1 MSLFDGILESEQRDT
16 RVGELAF
23 DVRAFDDPQRDELRR
38 MADHFAATAPH
49 PNERLKWNER
59 AALLS
64 DANPTFAREEK
75 RSAAIHVRREQSRRA
90 V

>member
-1 MSLFDGILESEQRDT
+1 MSLFDGKLESDAPDT
-16 RVGELAF
+16 RAGELAF
-23 DVRAFDDPQRDELRR
+23 DVCAFDDPQRDELRR
-38 MADHFAATAPH
+38 LADHFAATAPH

-64 DANPTFAREEK
+64 DANPIFAPEEK
-75 RSAAIHVRREQSRRA
+75 RSAAIHIRREQAKRA